1 MIRLRENMLIGRMRF
16 NGQEYTSPSGAGKNA
31 SGWKAVNGWTYWHF
45 LDEEAG
51 EWVKIEKLRKS

>member
-1 MIRLRENMLIGRMRF
+1 MLIGRMRF